1 MTREQPS
8 HATGSPDHR
17 AGRGSA
23 LTAPQAGMWLDG
35 AGDPTSAKYTIGNY
49 VRLVGDLDVE
59 ALCRAL
65 TQTDAESDCAQL
77 RFGQHDGLPFQ
88 YLAEQAAP
96 TDFAVIDLRHAPD
109 PAAAARLE
117 MEAFRRRP
125 FDKGAGPLCGHRLLR
140 LAADEHWWFRSYS
153 HLITDGLSSH
163 ILAERTAQIY
173 NALRRGEA
181 PPDAW
186 FGRYADFIAEEE
198 AYPASAA
205 YERDVAYWRER
216 LATGGT
222 ASRFKPGADTTNP
235 EIAEFLARLD
245 AGQIAGLQALAERS
259 KSSLAAVAM
268 ALYYL
273 LLGRMA
279 DTLRPTALTP
289 FGNRLGRQERST
301 PGAFAFAMPFTVD
314 LAGKHTIGDLAREVF
329 GQLRRDMRH
338 MRLAPIRMRAALGRS
353 SLPDAGG
360 AGVNIIGVVPPLS
373 FDGLSATVVNFYTG
387 LTSDI
392 SLIFVGEEL
401 GEGNTGAYLH
411 WRYNTALYTRSEV
424 VRLAAR
430 FEHLLDRVLADPDQ
444 PLAELTLA
452 PEAEIATIRRWE
464 AGPAIPADMQAPLLP
479 ARIAD
484 IMRRFPDHIAVI
496 ADDGAE
502 TRYGQLDRLA
512 SAIERNLLKAGV
524 RRGDRVGLGCLPGP
538 ALVAGLIALWRR
550 GAAAVM
556 LDPVLPIARRRSMA
570 EAIDVRLVLC
580 DGATLWPDADRG
592 AIQAV
597 DLAGWMAE
605 AAVDAAGDESAGEGV
620 EPADDDIA
628 IVFHTA
634 GSTGQPKP
642 VAVPHGALCRK
653 VVSVAGHYSLGS
665 ADAGNPETVVLSP
678 AMGFDPWIQE
688 LGMALITG
696 ARLWTMRRETLLDGH
711 RFWQAATRHGATYVN
726 LTPTVMEGLID
737 SAPLD
742 GRHAVR
748 HVVLGGEIFSPDL
761 AARLRAVLGDVALW
775 NGYGPTETV
784 VDITAYRLP
793 HRFSGDR
800 VPIGPVSPGG
810 LVRVIGPDG
819 RRAPIGMPG
828 ELYLGGACVSLGY
841 IGMPEATAAAFLPD
855 PVGEAEGVFYRSGD
869 LASWGEDGTLTYR
882 GRNDSQ
888 VKLRGQRI
896 ELGEVESGLRRL
908 PGIAQA
914 AVLHVGDS
922 HGGHLRAFV
931 TRAPDAG
938 GDIAPASIRQ
948 ALARHLP
955 EAAIPSAIAVL
966 ESLPHLPSGKIDRA
980 ALAALP
986 EQAAVVSAPARAL
999 PGLSARQHQVQQ
1011 AVAAVWRELIGA
1023 GEIDPQANLFDIGAH
1038 SLLVLR
1044 AQSRL
1049 GRIAGREVSAVEI
1062 FEHPSIAAFARYL
1075 THGSEIGAQ
1084 PAARQPLMADMAADR
1099 AGAIAIIGM
1108 GMRLPGADNRADFWA
1123 LLEAGRDCVR
1133 DIDAARLRAFGG
1145 DPSLLQDPGFVARH
1159 GVLEDI
1165 DGFDPIPFGMTP
1177 ADALETDPQQ
1187 RLLLETALTALEDA
1201 SCDPARD
1208 GPVGVYVGV
1217 GFPSYMLDALAPQW
1231 TVNTLD
1237 MARYA
1242 LALGNDKDH
1251 AATRL
1256 AYKLNLTGPAIAAG
1270 TACSTG
1276 LVNVAT
1282 AVQALRA
1289 GQCRV
1294 ALAGGAALGIGVTG
1308 GYRYAEGGIGS
1319 RSGICR
1325 PFDSQADGVVGGS
1338 GAAIVALKRLED
1350 ALADGDTVHA
1360 VILGVGLSNDGAR
1373 KAAFTAPSVEGQAAA
1388 LSAALADAGIAPG
1401 SVRFIE
1407 AHGTAT
1413 SLGDPIEVAALNQVY
1428 GPRQDRPIWLGS
1440 LKGNMGHLDSA
1451 AGIAGLLKAVLALQH
1466 RLVPPNC
1473 NFQQPNPRIP
1483 FDQGPF
1489 QVADRPVPLDA
1500 DETPLRA
1507 GVSSFGVGGTNAH
1520 VILEAAP
1527 PRPAIPAAPAERAKP
1542 QILIFSAASEK
1553 PLDALLR
1560 RTADSLAGDLAT
1572 VDLAD
1577 IAFSLR
1583 ARRRYPHRV
1592 AILARDAA
1600 EAAAALRASDHPGH
1614 IRAIAPKSTPPVI
1627 FLFPGQGSQTPGMAA
1642 ALYRD
1647 DATIR
1652 DRIDRACAAVTAMGG
1667 PADLRDLL
1675 LTDRRDAD
1683 SVARMARTEIA
1694 QPALFIV
1701 SYAIAERLIAY
1712 GVRPTALAG
1721 HSIGEYAAACLAEVM
1736 SFDDALRLVTLRGR
1750 LMGQSGPG
1758 AMLALPATEREVGD
1772 LLFAHAPDLSLAAIN
1787 GPRQCVVAGRPEE
1800 IDALEA
1806 HLRAIGKPGQRL
1818 TVSHAFHSA
1827 TMEPILEA
1835 FRAEAAKIGLY
1846 APTIPL
1852 QSNLTGDWLSDAN
1865 ARSPDYWTRHLRH
1878 SVRFADNM
1886 NSLLARFPDSL
1897 AIECGAGRTASRLA
1911 QINGLAGDRAVASQ
1925 PVDRT
1930 QPAMDGETAL
1940 LQAVSRLWA
1949 QGVEPDWSSMAPAG
1963 ERRRIPLPTYPFD
1976 RKRFWPE
1983 IFQRDAAQPEAA
1995 RNGTAHGLLSDTLQ
2009 FSAANDA
2016 ALGAGQ
2022 QAGEQPARDTLETV
2036 ISVWY
2041 RLFGDTTIGA
2051 HDDFL
2056 EHGGDSLL
2064 AVRIASML
2072 SAELGTDIPVAEL
2085 FEGRTPAEMAARID
2099 ARSARPAP
2107 PPVGAAIDRPA
2118 AVGDGKPRERGV
2130 L

>member
-1 MTREQPS
+1 M
-8 HATGSPDHR
+8 SPP
-17 AGRGSA
+17 GRWEM

-35 AGDPTSAKYTIGNY
+35 AGDASSATYNIGNY

-59 ALCRAL
+59 ALARAIS
-65 TQTDAESDCAQL
+65 QTDAESDCAQL
-77 RFGQHDGLPFQ
+77 RFVQQDGLPFQ
-88 YLAEQAAP
+88 RLAEKAAP
-96 TDFAVIDLRHAPD
+96 TDFAVIDLRRAPD

-125 FDKGAGPLCGHRLLR
+125 FDKAAGPLCGHRLLW
-140 LAADEHWWFRSYS
+140 LGPDEHWWFRSYS

-173 NALRRGEA
+173 NALKRGEA

-198 AYPASAA
+198 AYPGSAA

-216 LATGGT
+216 LANGGPV
-222 ASRFKPGADTTNP
+222 SRFKLGNDTAGI
-235 EIAEFLARLD
+235 EVAEFPARLD
-245 AGQIAGLQALAERS
+245 AGRIAGLQVLAERS
-259 KSSLAAVAM
+259 KASLAAVAM

-279 DTLRPTALTP
+279 GTQRPTALTP

-301 PGAFAFAMPFTVD
+301 PGAFAFALPCTVD
-314 LAGKHTIGDLAREVF
+314 LAGKHSIGELARDIF

-353 SLPDAGG
+353 SRPDADG

-373 FDGLSATVVNFYTG
+373 FDGLSASVVNFYTG

-401 GEGNTGAYLH
+401 GDGGTGAYLH
-411 WRYNTALYTRSEV
+411 WRYNAARYTRAEV
-424 VRLAAR
+424 ARIAAR
-430 FEHLLDRVLADPDQ
+430 FEHLLDSVLADPDQ
-444 PLAELTLA
+444 PLADLTLM

-464 AGPAIPADMQAPLLP
+464 AGPALSAEMQAPLLP

-484 IMRRFPDHIAVI
+484 IMHRFPDHVAII
-496 ADDGAE
+496 ADDGTE

-524 RRGDRVGLGCLPGP
+524 QRGDLVGLGCLPGP

-556 LDPVLPIARRRSMA
+556 LDPVLPIARRRAMA
-570 EAIDVRLVLC
+570 ETIDVKLVLC
-580 DGATLWPDADRG
+580 DSATLWPEADRG
-592 AIQAV
+592 AIHAV

-605 AAVDAAGDESAGEGV
+605 AAGDAAGDASAVEGV
-620 EPADDDIA
+620 EPAENDIA

-653 VVSVAGHYSLGS
+653 TVSVAGHYALGS
-665 ADAGNPETVVLSP
+665 ADAGDPETVVLSP

-696 ARLWTMRRETLLDGH
+696 ARLWTLRRETLLDGH
-711 RFWQAATRHGATYVN
+711 RFWNEATRHGATYIN
-726 LTPTVMEGLID
+726 LTPTLMEGLID
-737 SAPLD
+737 HAPVD

-748 HVVLGGEIFSPDL
+748 HVVLGGEVFSPEL
-761 AARLRAVLGDVALW
+761 AARLRAVLGDAALW

-819 RRAPIGMPG
+819 RRAPIGMLG
-828 ELYLGGACVSLGY
+828 ELYLGGACVSHGY

-855 PVGEAEGVFYRSGD
+855 PLGETEGIFYRSGD

-888 VKLRGQRI
+888 VKVRGQRI

-938 GDIAPASIRQ
+938 GDIAPAAIRQ
-948 ALARHLP
+948 TLARHLP

-980 ALAALP
+980 ALAILP
-986 EQAAVVSAPARAL
+986 EQATAVSAPARAV

-1011 AVAAVWRELIGA
+1011 AVAAVWRDLIGA
-1023 GEIDPQANLFDIGAH
+1023 GEIDPQANLFDIGVH

-1044 AQSRL
+1044 AQGRL
-1049 GRIAGREVSAVEI
+1049 GRIAGREVSSVEV
-1062 FEHPSIAAFARYL
+1062 FEYPSIAAFARYL
-1075 THGSEIGAQ
+1075 THGSDAGA
-1084 PAARQPLMADMAADR
+1084 PSAARQPLAVER
-1099 AGAIAIIGM
+1099 PGAIAIIGM
-1108 GMRLPGADNRADFWA
+1108 GMRLPGADNRADFWT

-1133 DIDAARLRAFGG
+1133 DIDAARLRAFGV
-1145 DPSLLQDPGFVARH
+1145 DPSLLQDSGFVARH
-1159 GVLEDI
+1159 GLLEDI
-1165 DGFDPIPFGMTP
+1165 DGFDPAPFGMSP
-1177 ADALETDPQQ
+1177 ADTLETDPQQ

-1201 SCDPARD
+1201 CCDPERD

-1217 GFPSYMLDALAPQW
+1217 GFPTYLLDALAPQR
-1231 TVNTLD
+1231 TTNTLD

-1256 AYKLNLTGPAIAAG
+1256 AYRLNLTGPAIAAG

-1276 LVNVAT
+1276 LVNVAS

-1294 ALAGGAALGIGVTG
+1294 ALAGGAALGTGVTG
-1308 GYRYAEGGIGS
+1308 GYRFAEGGIGS
-1319 RSGICR
+1319 RSGVCR

-1388 LSAALADAGIAPG
+1388 LSAALVDAGVAPG

-1413 SLGDPIEVAALNQVY
+1413 SLGDPIEVAALNQIY

-1451 AGIAGLLKAVLALQH
+1451 AGVAGLLKAVLALQH
-1466 RLVPPNC
+1466 RMVPPSC
-1473 NFQQPNPRIP
+1473 HFQQPNPRIP
-1483 FDQGPF
+1483 FDRGPF
-1489 QVADRPVPLDA
+1489 QVADRPIPLDA

-1527 PRPAIPAAPAERAKP
+1527 PRPDSPATSAALATP

-1560 RTADSLAGDLAT
+1560 RTADSFAGDLAT
-1572 VDLAD
+1572 VGLSD

-1592 AILARDAA
+1592 AILARDMA
-1600 EAAAALRASDHPGH
+1600 EAAAALRAPDHPGH
-1614 IRAIAPKSTPPVI
+1614 IRAVAAKSTPPVV
-1627 FLFPGQGSQTPGMAA
+1627 FLFPGQGSQSPGMAA

-1647 DATIR
+1647 DAAIR
-1652 DRIDRACAAVTAMGG
+1652 DRIDRACATVTAMGG

-1701 SYAIAERLIAY
+1701 SYAIAERLMAY

-1758 AMLALPATEREVGD
+1758 AMLALPATEPEVVE
-1772 LLFAHAPDLSLAAIN
+1772 LLSAQAPDLSLAAIN

-1827 TMEPILEA
+1827 TMEPILEE
-1835 FRAEAAKIGLY
+1835 FRAEAAKIALY

-1886 NSLLARFPDSL
+1886 KSLLARFPDSL

-1925 PVDRT
+1925 PFDRA
-1930 QPAMDGETAL
+1930 QPTMDGETAL
-1940 LQAVSRLWA
+1940 FQALSRLWA
-1949 QGVEPDWSSMAPAG
+1949 QGVEPDWSALAPARG
-1963 ERRRIPLPTYPFD
+1963 QRRIPLPTYPFD
-1976 RKRFWPE
+1976 RKRYWPE
-1983 IFQRDAAQPEAA
+1983 IVQRDAAQPEAVL
-1995 RNGTAHGLLSDTLQ
+1995 NGAAHGHLSATLQ
-2009 FSAANDA
+2009 SSAANDA
-2016 ALGAGQ
+2016 ALGAGHQVVGQ
-2022 QAGEQPARDTLETV
+2022 QAGELPARDTLETV
-2036 ISVWY
+2036 ISIWY

-2056 EHGGDSLL
+2056 ERGGDSLL
-2064 AVRIASML
+2064 AVRIASLL
-2072 SAELGTDIPVAEL
+2072 SEELGTDIPVAEL

-2099 ARSARPAP
+2099 ARFARSAIP
-2107 PPVGAAIDRPA
+2107 PTGATIDRPA
-2118 AVGDGKPRERGV
+2118 AVGNGKPRERGV

>member
-1 MTREQPS
+1 M
-8 HATGSPDHR
+8 SPP
-17 AGRGSA
+17 GRWPDCWGA

-35 AGDPTSAKYTIGNY
+35 AGDASSATYNIGNY

-59 ALCRAL
+59 ALARAIS
-65 TQTDAESDCAQL
+65 QTDAESDCAQL
-77 RFGQHDGLPFQ
+77 RFVQQDGLPLQ
-88 YLAEQAAP
+88 RLAEKAAP
-96 TDFAVIDLRHAPD
+96 TDFAVIDLCHAPD

-125 FDKGAGPLCGHRLLR
+125 FDKEAGPLCGHRLLR
-140 LAADEHWWFRSYS
+140 LGPDEHWWFRSYS

-173 NALRRGEA
+173 NASKRGEA
-181 PPDAW
+181 PPEAW
-186 FGRYADFIAEEE
+186 FGRYADFIAEDE
-198 AYPASAA
+198 AYPGSAA
-205 YERDVAYWRER
+205 YERDVTYWRER
-216 LATGGT
+216 LANGGP
-222 ASRFKPGADTTNP
+222 ASRFKPGNDTAGI
-235 EIAEFLARLD
+235 EVAEFPARLD
-245 AGQIAGLQALAERS
+245 AGRIAGLQALAERS
-259 KSSLAAVAM
+259 KASLAAVAM
-268 ALYYL
+268 AVYYL

-279 DTLRPTALTP
+279 GTQQPTALTP

-301 PGAFAFAMPFTVD
+301 PGAFAFALPCTVD
-314 LAGKHTIGDLAREVF
+314 LAGKHSIGDLARDIF
-329 GQLRRDMRH
+329 GQLKRDMRH
-338 MRLAPIRMRAALGRS
+338 MRLAPIRMRATLGRS
-353 SLPDAGG
+353 NRPDADG

-373 FDGLSATVVNFYTG
+373 FDGLSASVVNFYTG

-401 GEGNTGAYLH
+401 GDGGTGAYLH
-411 WRYNTALYTRSEV
+411 WRYNAALYTRAEV
-424 VRLAAR
+424 ARIAAR

-444 PLAELTLA
+444 PLADLTLA

-464 AGPAIPADMQAPLLP
+464 AGPAIPAEMQAPLLP

-484 IMRRFPDHIAVI
+484 VMRRFPDHIAII
-496 ADDGAE
+496 ADDGTE

-524 RRGDRVGLGCLPGP
+524 QRGDLVGLGCLPGP

-556 LDPVLPIARRRSMA
+556 LDPVLPIARRRAMA
-570 EAIDVRLVLC
+570 EKIDVRLVLC

-592 AIQAV
+592 AIQPV
-597 DLAGWMAE
+597 DLSGWMTE
-605 AAVDAAGDESAGEGV
+605 AAGEDSAGEGV
-620 EPADDDIA
+620 EPADNDIA

-653 VVSVAGHYSLGS
+653 VVSVVGHYALGS

-711 RFWQAATRHGATYVN
+711 RFWEAATRHGATYIN
-726 LTPTVMEGLID
+726 LTPTAMEGLID

-748 HVVLGGEIFSPDL
+748 HVVLGGEIFSPEL
-761 AARLRAVLGDVALW
+761 AARLRAVLGDAALW

-793 HRFSGDR
+793 QRFSGDR

-819 RRAPIGMPG
+819 RRAPIGMQG

-841 IGMPEATAAAFLPD
+841 ISMPEATAAAFLPD
-855 PVGEAEGVFYRSGD
+855 PVGETEGVFYRSGD
-869 LASWGEDGTLTYR
+869 LASWEEDGTLTYR

-896 ELGEVESGLRRL
+896 ELGEVESCLRRL

-948 ALARHLP
+948 ALARYLP

-966 ESLPHLPSGKIDRA
+966 ESLPHLPSGKINRA

-986 EQAAVVSAPARAL
+986 EQAAAVPAPGRAL

-1011 AVAAVWRELIGA
+1011 AVAAVWRDLIGA

-1044 AQSRL
+1044 AQGRL
-1049 GRIAGREVSAVEI
+1049 GRIAGREVSAVEV
-1062 FEHPSIAAFARYL
+1062 FEHPSIATFARYL
-1075 THGSEIGAQ
+1075 THGSDTEA
-1084 PAARQPLMADMAADR
+1084 PAAARQPLAADR
-1099 AGAIAIIGM
+1099 PGAIAIIGM
-1108 GMRLPGADNRADFWA
+1108 GMRLPGADNRADFWS

-1133 DIDAARLRAFGG
+1133 DIDAARLRAFGV

-1159 GVLEDI
+1159 GLLEEI
-1165 DGFDPIPFGMTP
+1165 DGFDPAPFGMTP
-1177 ADALETDPQQ
+1177 ADTLETDPQQ

-1201 SCDPARD
+1201 CCDPVRD

-1217 GFPSYMLDALAPQW
+1217 GFPTYLLDALAPQR
-1231 TVNTLD
+1231 TTNTLD

-1242 LALGNDKDH
+1242 LAIGNDKDH

-1276 LVNVAT
+1276 LVNVAS

-1294 ALAGGAALGIGVTG
+1294 ALAGGAALGTGVTG
-1308 GYRYAEGGIGS
+1308 GYRFAEGGIGS
-1319 RSGICR
+1319 RSGVCR

-1388 LSAALADAGIAPG
+1388 LSAALADAGVAPG
-1401 SVRFIE
+1401 SISFIE

-1413 SLGDPIEVAALNQVY
+1413 SLGDPIEVAALNQAY

-1440 LKGNMGHLDSA
+1440 LKGNMGHLDAA

-1466 RLVPPNC
+1466 RMVPPNC
-1473 NFQQPNPRIP
+1473 HFQQPNPRIP
-1483 FDQGPF
+1483 FDRGPF

-1500 DETPLRA
+1500 GETPLRA

-1527 PRPAIPAAPAERAKP
+1527 TRPDIPAASAALAKP

-1560 RTADSLAGDLAT
+1560 RTADSFAGDLAT
-1572 VDLAD
+1572 VDMAD

-1592 AILARDAA
+1592 
-1600 EAAAALRASDHPGH
+1600 
-1614 IRAIAPKSTPPVI
+1614 
-1627 FLFPGQGSQTPGMAA
+1627 
-1642 ALYRD
+1642 
-1647 DATIR
+1647 
-1652 DRIDRACAAVTAMGG
+1652 
-1667 PADLRDLL
+1667 
-1675 LTDRRDAD
+1675 
-1683 SVARMARTEIA
+1683 
-1694 QPALFIV
+1694 
-1701 SYAIAERLIAY
+1701 
-1712 GVRPTALAG
+1712 
-1721 HSIGEYAAACLAEVM
+1721 
-1736 SFDDALRLVTLRGR
+1736 
-1750 LMGQSGPG
+1750 
-1758 AMLALPATEREVGD
+1758 
-1772 LLFAHAPDLSLAAIN
+1772 
-1787 GPRQCVVAGRPEE
+1787 
-1800 IDALEA
+1800 
-1806 HLRAIGKPGQRL
+1806 
-1818 TVSHAFHSA
+1818 
-1827 TMEPILEA
+1827 
-1835 FRAEAAKIGLY
+1835 
-1846 APTIPL
+1846 
-1852 QSNLTGDWLSDAN
+1852 
-1865 ARSPDYWTRHLRH
+1865 
-1878 SVRFADNM
+1878 
-1886 NSLLARFPDSL
+1886 
-1897 AIECGAGRTASRLA
+1897 
-1911 QINGLAGDRAVASQ
+1911 
-1925 PVDRT
+1925 
-1930 QPAMDGETAL
+1930 
-1940 LQAVSRLWA
+1940 
-1949 QGVEPDWSSMAPAG
+1949 
-1963 ERRRIPLPTYPFD
+1963 
-1976 RKRFWPE
+1976 
-1983 IFQRDAAQPEAA
+1983 
-1995 RNGTAHGLLSDTLQ
+1995 
-2009 FSAANDA
+2009 
-2016 ALGAGQ
+2016 
-2022 QAGEQPARDTLETV
+2022 
-2036 ISVWY
+2036 
-2041 RLFGDTTIGA
+2041 
-2051 HDDFL
+2051 
-2056 EHGGDSLL
+2056 
-2064 AVRIASML
+2064 
-2072 SAELGTDIPVAEL
+2072 
-2085 FEGRTPAEMAARID
+2085 
-2099 ARSARPAP
+2099 
-2107 PPVGAAIDRPA
+2107 
-2118 AVGDGKPRERGV
+2118 
-2130 L
+2130 